1 MITEG
6 KFHLQESTRYEEDI
20 VEVTLSPDTFSL
32 TQGDQTVSLTWGQM
46 RSLYLILES
55 LLRDAGFITR

>member
-6 KFHLQESTRYEEDI
+6 KFHLQQSARYEEDI
-20 VEVTLSPDTFSL
+20 VEVTLSPDTFSP
-32 TQGDQTVSLTWGQM
+32 TQGDQTVSVTWGQM